1 MIMKLDLFTSYFF
14 IFIFMVIIFIYFKNY
29 KYDIV
34 SVKASLD
41 NQYYLVRKLPDRK
54 EAANRLAYI
63 RTSLN
68 KVVSYLKKK
77 KKDNLY
83 KKYIKGDERLEKNIS
98 KALFEKSLNQLLYKF
113 INSSDIFSESTPDA
127 EYTSYS
133 VNKGE
138 ELVFCL
144 RLKKEGDK
152 LVPKNTILFVALHE
166 LSHLMTLT
174 LGHGEDFW
182 NNFRFILKVA
192 IDQNIYQSVDFNN
205 NPVAYCGI
213 QITDAPYKP

>member
-1 MIMKLDLFTSYFF
+1 MKLESFSSYFF
-14 IFIFMVIIFIYFKNY
+14 IFIIIIIIFIYFKNY
-29 KYDIV
+29 KYDII

-41 NQYYLVRKLPDRK
+41 NQYYLVRKLPDK
-54 EAANRLAYI
+54 QNAANRLAYI
-63 RTSLN
+63 RSKLTKVVNYLN
-68 KVVSYLKKK
+68 KKDKKYLY
-77 KKDNLY
+77 D
-83 KKYIKGDERLEKNIS
+83 KYIKGDERLEKNIS
-98 KALFEKSLNQLLYKF
+98 KGLFDKSINQLLYKYQDR
-113 INSSDIFSESTPDA
+113 SDIFSETTPDA
-127 EYTSYS
+127 EYTSYA

-166 LSHLMTLT
+166 LSHLMTLSI
-174 LGHGEDFW
+174 GHGDDFW

-192 IDQNIYQSVDFNN
+192 IDQKIYESVDFNN

-213 QITDAPYKP
+213 QITDTPYKP

>member
-1 MIMKLDLFTSYFF
+1 MKLDLFSSYFF
-14 IFIFMVIIFIYFKNY
+14 IFIVFIIIFIYFKNY
-29 KYDIV
+29 KHDIV
-34 SVKASLD
+34 SVKSSLD
-41 NQYYLVRKLPDRK
+41 NDSYLVRKLPDRK
-54 EAANRLAYI
+54 EAADRLAYI
-63 RTSLN
+63 RSKLTS
-68 KVVSYLKKK
+68 VVNYLKKNNK
-77 KKDNLY
+77 KTLY
-83 KKYIKGDERLEKNIS
+83 DKYIKGDERLEKTIP
-98 KALFEKSLNQLLYKF
+98 KSLFDKSINQL
-113 INSSDIFSESTPDA
+113 INKYVDSSDIFSETTPDA

-138 ELVFCL
+138 QLVFCL

-182 NNFRFILKVA
+182 VNFRFILKVA
-192 IDQNIYQSVDFNN
+192 IDQNIYQSVDFNS

-213 QITDAPYKP
+213 QITDTPYKP